1 MKEKNN
7 HDNSLK
13 SAFEEVR
20 AGNFQKAIAIYDDI
34 LRQNPDHPDALV
46 NKSITLMSSKR
57 FDESLLCLNPITYES
72 PHGFDKML
80 IEANCFYNLG
90 QIAEAEKLYNKISN
104 VCLLIK
110 KLYCRLVL
118 NV

>member
-1 MKEKNN
+1 MEEKNN

-34 LRQNPDHPDALV
+34 LGQNPDHPDALV

-57 FDESLLCLNPITYES
+57 FDESLLCLNPISYES

-90 QIAEAEKLYNKISN
+90 QTAEYEKLYNKI
-104 VCLLIK
+104 
-110 KLYCRLVL
+110 
-118 NV
+118 